1 MVLSKL
7 FEALSRSRSN
17 IADAFQKFLNQ
28 PVTSESL
35 ENLEEQLLA
44 IDMGYPTV
52 EKVMR
57 VVESNNRKNFIEE
70 VNKYLVSRL
79 PEKAALA
86 PYQGP
91 TVLMV
96 VGVNGT
102 GKTTSAAKLA
112 YHYKALGN
120 IVTLVAADT
129 YRAAAV
135 DQLNIWSKRVGCRL
149 ICNEQTSEPT
159 AVLFDGLESA
169 RSNKSD
175 LVIVDTA
182 GRLHT
187 SSNLMNELDKMYRVI
202 QNRFSEFNVNSLIT
216 IDSSLGQNSVVQAK
230 AFNDRCHLDGAILT
244 KLDGTAKGGIIFPL
258 FHELHIPVKFI
269 GIGEDLGDL
278 ELFDREIYVKGLL
291 GIGEDL
297 E

>member
-1 MVLSKL
+1 MLSKL
-7 FEALSRSRSN
+7 FKALSRSRSN
-17 IADAFQKFLNQ
+17 IADAFHNFLNQ
-28 PVTSESL
+28 TVTSESL
-35 ENLEEQLLA
+35 ESLEEQLLA
-44 IDMGYPTV
+44 TDMGYKTV
-52 EKVMR
+52 ESIMH
-57 VVESNNRKNFIEE
+57 VVESNSKKDFIEE
-70 VNKYLVSRL
+70 VNKYLVSIL
-79 PEKAALA
+79 PEKAILE

-112 YHYKALGN
+112 QYYKELGN
-120 IVTLVAADT
+120 NVTLVAADT

-135 DQLNIWSKRVGCRL
+135 DQLKIWSKRVGCRL
-149 ICNEQTSEPT
+149 VCNEKTSEPT

-175 LVIVDTA
+175 LVVVDTA

-202 QNRFSEFNVNSLIT
+202 KNRFSEFTVDSLIT

-230 AFNDRCHLDGAILT
+230 AFNERCHLNGAILT

-258 FHELHIPVKFI
+258 FHELDIPVKFI
-269 GIGEDLGDL
+269 GVGEDLNDL
-278 ELFDREIYVKGLL
+278 EHFDREIYVKGLL
-291 GIGEDL
+291 GIDEDL